1 VTAALTDDE
10 RRALDAIDADEAV
23 RLTSELIRVASV
35 TGTPGEVDGQAWVAE
50 QWRQSGIDEIDEWDD
65 DPGTLAIE
73 PGFPGVETVRETVRG
88 LAGRVRGT
96 GGGQSLLLNG
106 HVDVVPPGDLEQ
118 WHGDPFSGRIA
129 EGAVWGRGACD
140 MKAGLVCNLAAVR
153 AIARAGIALRGDV
166 VLHSVV
172 GEEDGGIGT
181 FSTLRRG
188 HRADAA
194 IVTEPTAGRVIVA
207 NAGALTF
214 RLVVKGRAAHGSV
227 RDEGVSAIT
236 KLVPVLAALEAL
248 EHARNA
254 TPDPLVAD
262 RALPYA
268 LSVGTVHAGDWAST
282 VPDLLVAEGRY
293 GVAIGEDPAAA
304 RAAFEAA
311 VHEACVAD
319 PWLRDHPVEVA
330 WPGGQF
336 ASGRMPAGHPVLDL
350 VRTATVDAGRD
361 EPAVA
366 GAPYGSDLRLLVQA
380 GIPTLHI
387 GPGDVRHAHA
397 PDERVPTADIEHIT
411 RMLVLAVLRW
421 CG

>member
-1 VTAALTDDE
+1 VTTLTDDE
-10 RRALDAIDADEAV
+10 RRALDAVDADEAV

-35 TGTPGEVDGQAWVAE
+35 TGTPGEVDGQAWVAA

-96 GGGQSLLLNG
+96 GGGHSLLLNG

-153 AIARAGIALRGDV
+153 AIKRSGIALRGDV

-227 RDEGVSAIT
+227 RDEGVSALT
-236 KLVPVLAALEAL
+236 KLLPVLAALEAL
-248 EHARNA
+248 EAERNT

-268 LSVGTVHAGDWAST
+268 LSIGTVHAGDWAST

-293 GVAIGEDPAAA
+293 GVAIGEDPTDA

-311 VHEACVAD
+311 VHDACVAD
-319 PWLRDHPVEVA
+319 AWLREHPVEVA

-336 ASGRMPAGHPVLDL
+336 ASGRMPVGHPVLDL
-350 VRTATVDAGRD
+350 VRTATVAAGRD
-361 EPAVA
+361 EPTIA

-397 PDERVPTADIEHIT
+397 PDERVPTDDIEHIT